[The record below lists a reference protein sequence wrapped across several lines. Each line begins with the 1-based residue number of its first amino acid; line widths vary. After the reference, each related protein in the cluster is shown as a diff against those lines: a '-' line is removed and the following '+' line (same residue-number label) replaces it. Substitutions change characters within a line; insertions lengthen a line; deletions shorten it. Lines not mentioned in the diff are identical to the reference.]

1 MGSMTIFRNCTV
13 LNGGA
18 NEPRPGCDVLVEGN
32 RIREVAD
39 RPISVSEAAV
49 IDVEGRT
56 LMPGLID
63 AHVHVFAIHL
73 NQSLAEDIPLTQMTA
88 QAVPRIKAMLDRGF
102 TTVRDTAGGDYGI
115 KAAIDNGYIP
125 GPRLFISG
133 QAISPTGGHG
143 DHRRRT
149 DISDLCGCANAQ
161 NAICR
166 IADGADEV
174 RKAVR
179 DELRKGADQIKIM
192 ASGGIGSPND
202 PLEARQFSAAEIAA
216 ATDEAGAWNTYVCA
230 HSYTARSTIHAVENG
245 VRTIEHGNLI
255 DAEAAELMAAR
266 GVYMVPTLVCY
277 EETAEHGDDFGLT
290 PTIMEKLRL
299 VNEGGIRMLELCR
312 AAGVKMGYG
321 TDLVGELHP
330 AQSREF
336 LIRAE
341 VLPAAEVIASATSV
355 NAEILRREGELGV
368 IAPGALA
375 DLLVVDGDPL
385 ADLGLLQDQG
395 AHLCVIMKDGQFH
408 KNVLA

>member
-1 MGSMTIFRNCTV
+1 MGSMTIFHNCTV
-13 LNGGA
+13 LDGAA
-18 NEPRPGCDVLVEGN
+18 NEPQPGCDVLIEGN

-39 RPISVSEAAV
+39 KPISMSDAAV
-49 IDVEGRT
+49 IDVKGRT

-73 NQSLAEDIPLTQMTA
+73 NQGITEDIPLTQMTA

-102 TTVRDTAGGDYGI
+102 TTVRDTAGADYGI
-115 KAAIDNGYIP
+115 RAAIDSGYIP
-125 GPRLFISG
+125 GPRLFVSG

-143 DHRRRT
+143 DQRRRT
-149 DISDLCGCANAQ
+149 EMTDLCGCANALH
-161 NAICR
+161 AICR

-192 ASGGIGSPND
+192 ASGGVGSPND

-216 ATDEAGAWNTYVCA
+216 ATDEAGAWDTYVCA

-255 DAEAAELMAAR
+255 NAEAAELMAAH
-266 GVYMVPTLVCY
+266 GAYMVPTLVCY
-277 EETAEHGDDFGLT
+277 AETAEHGEALGVT
-290 PTIMEKLRL
+290 PTIMAKLKK
-299 VNEGGIRMLELCR
+299 VNDGGVRMLELCR
-312 AAGVKMGYG
+312 DAGVKMGYG

-330 AQSREF
+330 AQSKEF

-341 VLPAAEVIASATSV
+341 ILPAAEVIASATSV

-368 IAPGALA
+368 IAPDALA
-375 DLLVVDGDPL
+375 DLLVVDGDPV

-395 AHLCVIMKDGQFH
+395 AHLSVIMKDGQFH
-408 KNVLA
+408 KNLLG